1 MKTRATKITLSRE
14 LIVDNFAGGGG
25 ASEGIEMALGYSPD
39 VAINHDAEAIA
50 MHETNHPETM
60 HYTADVWDV
69 DPSEVCDGRFGSKR
83 VGLAWFSPDCK
94 HHSKA
99 KGGKP
104 LDGKLRGLAWVVVK
118 WAEKVRPRVIIL
130 ENVEEFQDWGP
141 LNNAGRPIEERKGET
156 FKKWWNG
163 LKACGYEIEAR
174 ELRACDYGAPTTR
187 KRLFIIARCD
197 GQPIVWPEPTH
208 GPGRK
213 PYRTAAEIVDW
224 SQPILSIFAT
234 RAEAKVF
241 AKKHDLDGTPQRPL
255 AEKTLARVARGVERY
270 VLQAAKPFIA
280 PATHGDN
287 RNGPDKRVRDIDAPL
302 PTIITRGAPSIVI
315 PSLIQTGY
323 GERKS
328 TKKAPKAQEP
338 RTLDIHAPL
347 GTVVAGGQKHGLVAA
362 FLSKHNG
369 GHEATGSSL
378 HDPADTVTARDSH
391 ALTTAHIL
399 KMYGTS
405 TGQSIEEPLAT
416 VTAEGNHL
424 FMVRS
429 FLKKFRGSAKNTVK
443 INGDIYAI
451 VDIGMRM
458 LQPRE
463 LFRAQSF
470 GDHYRIEHDAYGTPL
485 TKGAQIKM
493 AGNSVPP
500 EMACAL
506 VRANYS
512 SRSERRAA

>member
-1 MKTRATKITLSRE
+1 MNRE
-14 LIVDNFAGGGG
+14 LVIDNFAGGGG
-25 ASEGIEMALGYSPD
+25 ASEGIELALGYSPD

-50 MHETNHPETM
+50 MHTANHPNTM

-69 DPSEVCDGRFGSKR
+69 DPSEVCDGRFGSRK

-104 LDGKLRGLAWVVVK
+104 LDANLRGLAWVVVR
-118 WAEKVRPRVIIL
+118 WAKLVKPRVIIL
-130 ENVEEFQDWGP
+130 ENVEEFQNWGP
-141 LNNAGRPIEERKGET
+141 LDKKGHPIPSRKGEI
-156 FKKWWNG
+156 FRDWWEQ
-163 LKACGYEIEAR
+163 LRAEGYEIELR
-174 ELRACDYGAPTTR
+174 ELRACDYGAPTSR

-197 GQPIVWPEPTH
+197 GQPIVWPEATH
-208 GPGRK
+208 GPGK
-213 PYRTAAEIVDW
+213 LPYRTAASIVDW

-234 RAEAKVF
+234 REEAKAF
-241 AKKHDLDGTPQRPL
+241 SKFHDLDGTPVRPL
-255 AEKTLARVARGVERY
+255 AEKTLARVARGVEQY
-270 VLQAAKPFIA
+270 VLKAAKPFIVPTA
-280 PATHGDN
+280 HGGVGRTDH
-287 RNGPDKRVRDIDAPL
+287 RVHSIDDPL
-302 PTIITRGAPSIVI
+302 RTVTASRRGDHALVI

-328 TKKAPKAQEP
+328 TKKAPTAQEP
-338 RTLDIHAPL
+338 RILNLHEPL

-378 HDPADTVTARDSH
+378 HEPADTITARDSH
-391 ALTTAHIL
+391 ALTTAFL
-399 KMYGTS
+399 SKLYGTS
-405 TGQSIEEPLAT
+405 TGASFDGPAPT
-416 VTAEGNHL
+416 VTAGGGHIA
-424 FMVRS
+424 MVKA
-429 FLKKFRGSAKNTVK
+429 FLKKFRGSARNTIK
-443 INGDIYAI
+443 IGGDTYAI

-470 GDHYRIEHDAYGTPL
+470 GDHYKIDRDAEGNEL
-485 TKGAQIKM
+485 TKTAQIKM

-500 EMACAL
+500 EMARAL
-506 VRANYS
+506 VEANYS
-512 SRSERRAA
+512 DRQSVAA